1 MSLEDQLI
9 KLDSNIGQLKQDY
22 EQYFLGIRPTEPQ
35 SLRSLVQA
43 ELARLSGQPI
53 QNTAERFRLHSLH
66 ARFQSFRRRWD
77 ATLREIEAGTYKR
90 HLFKIGLREKSQCPG
105 RNGPLEPKRRSA
117 DLFNDYQ
124 TAAEQCGQSLGDLTA
139 EKLRQA
145 VEQQE
150 KAIRAKLGG
159 GRVDFRVV
167 VEAGRVKVKASAA
180 SEGAPR
186 RSR

>member
-1 MSLEDQLI
+1 MSLEEQLI
-9 KLDSNIGQLKQDY
+9 KLDANIGQLKQDY

-43 ELARLSGQPI
+43 DLARMSGQPI

-77 ATLREIEAGTYKR
+77 ATLREIDAGTYKR
-90 HLFKIGLREKSQCPG
+90 HLFKIGLREKSRCSGQKAPLQRE
-105 RNGPLEPKRRSA
+105 RNQA

-124 TAAEQCGQSLGDLTA
+124 TAAEQCGQNLGDLTA
-139 EKLRQA
+139 EKLQRA

-150 KAIRAKLGG
+150 KAIRAKLGCD
-159 GRVDFRVV
+159 RVDFRVV
-167 VEAGRVKVKASAA
+167 VESGRVKVKASAA
-180 SEGAPR
+180 SNSSPGQ
-186 RSR
+186 SD